1 MLPKKIKI
9 EMLGWGLI
17 TSSILMR
24 SVRLFNFWSGE
35 KKVLMSEAFEDN
47 NFLYVG
53 LLGAVLVLVSRFMK
67 RF

>member
-9 EMLGWGLI
+9 EMLGWALI

-47 NFLYVG
+47 NFVYVG
-53 LLGAVLVLVSRFMK
+53 LLGAVLVIFCRFIK

>member
-9 EMLGWGLI
+9 EMLGWALI

-53 LLGAVLVLVSRFMK
+53 LLGVVLVIFCRFIK